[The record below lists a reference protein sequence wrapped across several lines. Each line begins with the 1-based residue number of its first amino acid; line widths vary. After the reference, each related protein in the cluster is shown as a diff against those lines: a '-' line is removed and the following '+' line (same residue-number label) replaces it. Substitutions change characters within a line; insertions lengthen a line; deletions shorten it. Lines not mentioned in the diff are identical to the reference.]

1 MVTAEERMK
10 ILEMIREGTISAEEG
25 ARLLEALQTQDK
37 RQTQSEGRESRWMRV
52 KVTDLKTSAV
62 KVSVNIPMGLV
73 RVGIKMGARFTPRDS
88 AIDYNGVMDAL
99 RNGSTGKIVDL
110 ENKDEN
116 ERVEIWIE

>member
-25 ARLLEALQTQDK
+25 ARLLE
-37 RQTQSEGRESRWMRV
+37 RWMRV

>member
-37 RQTQSEGRESRWMRV
+37 RQTQSEGRKSRWMRV